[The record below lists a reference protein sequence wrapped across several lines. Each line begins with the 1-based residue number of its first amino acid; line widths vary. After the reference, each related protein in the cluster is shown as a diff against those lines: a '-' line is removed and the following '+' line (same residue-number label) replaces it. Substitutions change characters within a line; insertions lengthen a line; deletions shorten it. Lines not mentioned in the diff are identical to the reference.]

1 MSPALAGRS
10 ALVTGASR
18 GIGAASARAL
28 AALGAR
34 LVLVSRSAGPLE
46 ALARELAAGPRPPAA
61 PAVALVGDLAA
72 AGEAE
77 RIATAVRAH
86 LGGAPDI
93 MVHAAGSFPLAA
105 VEATSDAELDTALAL
120 NVAAPLRLTRA
131 FLPAMRDRASG
142 HVVTIGSVADR
153 AVFPSNAAYA
163 ASKHAVRAV
172 HETLRAETRGSG
184 IRATLVSPAAT
195 DTALWDPHDP
205 DAAAHLPSRHEM
217 LRPEDIAEAVAWAVT
232 RPAHVDVEEL
242 RLARS

>member
-1 MSPALAGRS
+1 MTPQLSGCT

-18 GIGAASARAL
+18 GIGAACARAL

-34 LVLVSRSAGPLE
+34 VVLVSRGTGPLQ
-46 ALARELAAGPRPPAA
+46 ALADELGQGAIAFAIDLADPAA
-61 PAVALVGDLAA
+61 AQQVALRVREAIGD
-72 AGEAE
+72 
-77 RIATAVRAH
+77 
-86 LGGAPDI
+86 APDI
-93 MVHAAGSFPLAA
+93 VVHAAGSFPLSAIEA
-105 VEATSDAELDTALAL
+105 VTDDEINLALTL

-131 FLPAMRDRASG
+131 FLAAMRTRGSG

-153 AVFPSNAAYA
+153 STFPSNAAYA

-195 DTALWDPHDP
+195 DTALWDAHDP
-205 DAAAHLPSRHEM
+205 DASAHLPSRHEM
-217 LRPEDIAEAVAWAVT
+217 LRAEDVAAAVVWAVS
-232 RPAHVDVEEL
+232 RPAHVDVEEI